1 MKKKGILIG
10 LLCGAIAF
18 GGCACG
24 RTVDTG
30 TQTVDKEI
38 SGKMDMPDT
47 IEDATSEEDTEEKNE
62 EVIIEDNE
70 LEFQGD
76 SYITENWQQ
85 AYQQKLDELC
95 QERLDS
101 GDELNS
107 ENIDTYCLYDLEK
120 DGVPELFVRFGTCEA
135 DYHYRVYQCSEDTAN
150 QIGEFGGGHTSLY
163 SYPEGSGI
171 LLVWG
176 HMGCMSI
183 SVLRYENGEFQSEEL
198 YSEDIND
205 NPELEYTSVSEIVTG
220 TEYIS
225 EYSYNLVLPLFNYTK
240 LCPTTTEN
248 TRLSNEQ
255 AEAMFLDTIQSN
267 GMVYG
272 VGVDF
277 FEKIGYM
284 EFDTFRQ
291 KGNIYEYM
299 EGDSMEVADYTFVDV
314 NGDGQEE
321 CWLHLVDG
329 EQSESY
335 VLLSIQ
341 NDRVYAYVMNY
352 ISYAYMGMESDGTI
366 LSGYDGDVTEKLHL
380 YFNKEQCYYESDILD

>member
-1 MKKKGILIG
+1 
-10 LLCGAIAF
+10 
-18 GGCACG
+18 
-24 RTVDTG
+24 
-30 TQTVDKEI
+30 
-38 SGKMDMPDT
+38 
-47 IEDATSEEDTEEKNE
+47 
-62 EVIIEDNE
+62 
-70 LEFQGD
+70 
-76 SYITENWQQ
+76 
-85 AYQQKLDELC
+85 
-95 QERLDS
+95 
-101 GDELNS
+101 
-107 ENIDTYCLYDLEK
+107 
-120 DGVPELFVRFGTCEA
+120 
-135 DYHYRVYQCSEDTAN
+135 
-150 QIGEFGGGHTSLY
+150 
-163 SYPEGSGI
+163 
-171 LLVWG
+171 
-176 HMGCMSI
+176 
-183 SVLRYENGEFQSEEL
+183 
-198 YSEDIND
+198 
-205 NPELEYTSVSEIVTG
+205 
-220 TEYIS
+220 
-225 EYSYNLVLPLFNYTK
+225 
-240 LCPTTTEN
+240 
-248 TRLSNEQ
+248 
-255 AEAMFLDTIQSN
+255 MFLDTIQSN